1 MTSWEN
7 NLYEKKVTAA
17 DKKKAGDKVIADLR
31 GQKKKEDKSKKNSE
45 YTEYLKQQLAFKKE
59 KYEDQKKRQIEKLK
73 GEGKK
78 DVEKS
83 KEKAKQSLR
92 NVKMQRI
99 SSRDPGAT
107 AMQKAGENL
116 ASLAGGV
123 AGAAFHGARALMKK
137 KKLDKQKKETEA
149 NQADK
154 KEPGKPGRPKR
165 ETVKTST
172 VREPKP
178 YRTKKKEEG
187 QKRLSGKEQK
197 RLMPSSG
204 PEKKSEPTPK
214 KSASAVVPKKPKQ
227 DKPVDQTIKKVNV
240 SVIDKPKA
248 KLSGT
253 PERKKLTSG
262 TPKLPPAGPKRLP
275 AAGETSASSKESLGQ
290 KARKDKKTREKLI
303 KDREKPMESYSNW
316 RDEIFFEEF
325 LSEVEKKKEKKDE
338 VIDVMRGK
346 NKVIINPPI
355 GEEHYLGSILEQKL
369 SLYEVTPAPR
379 TNKQTDLGYRT
390 GRALTNMG
398 GDLVKGVGQ
407 SFANMFRGKRDTPEN
422 NPAAYRQQRRINN
435 IGNFLRTGRLPTNN
449 GSKTSASTPQAQTQ
463 IDKNTRERENNKDYF
478 GTGAGNP
485 TSRPSA
491 PSSSSSSSSSS
502 PASSSSSPA
511 SSSSSPASSS
521 SSSSRSSAPA
531 APAAPKLTARQ
542 QADAKT
548 RATYDKLRK
557 TDPKLAAKYGMAA
570 SRARFGNQLK
580 PKTPNPLM
588 KGLKRPAPGSVP
600 KPPAPKVVPPKAGSV
615 SAQSGSTRNI
625 RQHVEYPEISNL
637 LSEIQGGLWEGAAW
651 TKKSGKSESGGLNEK
666 GRKSYEREN
675 PGSDL
680 KAPSKKVGN
689 PRRESFCK
697 RMKGM
702 KKKLTSAKTANDPD
716 SRINKSLRA
725 WNC

>member
-31 GQKKKEDKSKKNSE
+31 GEKKKEDKSKKNSE

-73 GEGKK
+73 GQGKK
-78 DVEKS
+78 DVEAS

-99 SSRDPGAT
+99 SSKEGGAT

-137 KKLDKQKKETEA
+137 RKLDKQKKETEA

-154 KEPGKPGRPKR
+154 KEPGKPGRPKK
-165 ETVKTST
+165 ETAKTST
-172 VREPKP
+172 TRTPQP
-178 YRTKKKEEG
+178 YKTKKKEEG

-355 GEEHYLGSILEQKL
+355 GEEYALGQLLEQKL
-369 SLYEVTPAPR
+369 ALYEYGPGGAQTKTQRQKDIEARGGKDTGLTAKFGQAIRDFLNPPR
-379 TNKQTDLGYRT
+379 SQSADPVVRAGGSYT
-390 GRALTNMG
+390 GRG
-398 GDLVKGVGQ
+398 GAPV
-407 SFANMFRGKRDTPEN
+407 M
-422 NPAAYRQQRRINN
+422 
-435 IGNFLRTGRLPTNN
+435 
-449 GSKTSASTPQAQTQ
+449 
-463 IDKNTRERENNKDYF
+463 
-478 GTGAGNP
+478 
-485 TSRPSA
+485 
-491 PSSSSSSSSSS
+491 PSSSSPSPS
-502 PASSSSSPA
+502 PAPSPA
-511 SSSSSPASSS
+511 PSPSPSPAPSPSPS
-521 SSSSRSSAPA
+521 PSPAPSPSPSPA
-531 APAAPKLTARQ
+531 PTRPAAPKLTARQ
-542 QADAKT
+542 QADART

-588 KGLKRPAPGSVP
+588 KKMGLSKPAPGSVP
-600 KPPAPKVVPPKAGSV
+600 KPPAPKVNPPKAGSV